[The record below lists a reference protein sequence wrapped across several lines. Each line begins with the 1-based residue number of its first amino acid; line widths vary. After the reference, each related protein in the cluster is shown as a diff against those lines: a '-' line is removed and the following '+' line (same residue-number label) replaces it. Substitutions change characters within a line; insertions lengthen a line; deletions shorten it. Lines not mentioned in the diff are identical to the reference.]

1 MEESRSGASIEPLSK
16 DEIKWMS
23 ASKRREVRVGIFKD
37 KLIVVKR
44 VRNI

>member
-23 ASKRREVRVGIFKD
+23 ALRRREERVETFKD
-37 KLIVVKR
+37 ELIEV
-44 VRNI
+44 